1 MKRSRLKPAG
11 PKSRKAAPDLRAFRK
26 AVRDRCR
33 PYHAD
38 YWICEVC
45 GCSTHE
51 LEAHHIQKRRFG
63 NHSPEN
69 GLGCCPSCHL
79 KIETNPKWAKEQGHS
94 R

>member
-11 PKSRKAAPDLRAFRK
+11 PRSRKAAPDLRAFRK

-33 PYHAD
+33 IEEG
-38 YWICEVC
+38 WFRCQVC
-45 GCSTHE
+45 GCYTRQI
-51 LEAHHIQKRRFG
+51 EAHHMQKRRFG

-79 KIETNPKWAKEQGHS
+79 WIENHPESAKEQGYS
-94 R
+94 K